1 VSTHHYEI
9 RVVGSIGPAAQEAF
23 SDMGMDVE
31 PVSTVLSGALDQRG
45 LHAMLGRVQALGL
58 ELVGVRQV
66 PTAGDLPA

>member
-1 VSTHHYEI
+1 MSTHHYEI

-31 PVSTVLSGALDQRG
+31 PVSTVLSGAMDQRG

-58 ELVGVRQV
+58 ELVDVRQL
-66 PTAGDLPA
+66 PTGDRPA

>member
-1 VSTHHYEI
+1 MNTHHYEI

-58 ELVGVRQV
+58 ELVDVRQL
-66 PTAGDLPA
+66 PPAGDPPA

>member
-1 VSTHHYEI
+1 MSTHHYEI

-58 ELVGVRQV
+58 ELVDVRQ
-66 PTAGDLPA
+66 LPASGDSR

>member
-31 PVSTVLSGALDQRG
+31 PVSTVLSGAMDQGG

-58 ELVGVRQV
+58 ELVDVRQL
-66 PTAGDLPA
+66 PTGDRPA